1 MKIDP
6 ANGLSGTPSPPV
18 NRPEET
24 QGGDFK
30 SILEEKMESPS
41 VEENDGTRPPS
52 AVETI
57 PDIAFPS
64 VSPAGDDDLVQQM
77 EDFLDTLENYQQ
89 KLMDPD
95 TSLKELSP
103 LVVQIQSEGEKLTD
117 ALQGLQAGDGMQDIL
132 SQMLITSSLEV
143 IRFNRGDYIA

>member
-1 MKIDP
+1 MKIDSI
-6 ANGLSGTPSPPV
+6 NSLSGSPSPSV

-24 QGGDFK
+24 QGDDFK
-30 SILEEKMESPS
+30 SILEDKMASPP
-41 VEENDGTRPPS
+41 VEDNDETRPS
-52 AVETI
+52 SGAEMI
-57 PDIAFPS
+57 PDIAFPT
-64 VSPAGDDDLVQQM
+64 VPPASDGDLVGQV

-103 LVVQIQSEGEKLTD
+103 LVEQIQSEGENLAD
-117 ALQGLQAGDGMQDIL
+117 ALEGLQADDGMRDIL
-132 SQMLITSSLEV
+132 SQLLITSSLEM